1 MSSVLTEA
9 ETQMA
14 LRLRALKRLKGVT
27 AVPNSRL
34 DASAALGV
42 LYELASSSATAP
54 AALALLHELQVNQVE
69 LELQSEELQRTRTD
83 LEATVQR
90 QTQIYEF
97 SPAAC
102 LTVDRRTTMRELNLT
117 AGDMLRS
124 APDHLLGRSLDSCL
138 CPQSQRVFHAMLDR
152 VTQGGGTEVGE
163 LQLSAASGPAR
174 RVHAAASLDP
184 DGRHFLVV
192 LIDLPAEVKPD

>member
-1 MSSVLTEA
+1 
-9 ETQMA
+9 
-14 LRLRALKRLKGVT
+14 LKGAT
-27 AVPNSRL
+27 AVTNSRL

-42 LYELASSSATAP
+42 LYKLASSPATAP

-69 LELQSEELQRTRTD
+69 LELQSEELRRTRAD

-102 LTVDRRTTMRELNLT
+102 LTVDRHATMRELNLT
-117 AGDMLRS
+117 AGDMLGS
-124 APDHLLGRSLDSCL
+124 APDRLLGRSLDSFL

-152 VTQGGGTEVGE
+152 VTQGGGTEAGE
-163 LQLSAASGPAR
+163 LQLTAAGPAR

-192 LIDLPAEVKPD
+192 LIDVAGEGIPD